1 MDRDADMTEAPPPA
15 LPVSPGAVLDALTGP
30 VLGIARDDRVSY
42 ANLAAEEFFATSQAA
57 LKRLT
62 LAELLPFGSPVLAL
76 VDQARA
82 SGSAMR
88 EYGIELGTPRT
99 GPRLAHVSVTALGDP
114 ENTIV
119 VSLQESSIASKM
131 DRQLTHRG
139 AARSVAAMAA
149 VLAHEIKN
157 PLSGIRGAAQLIEQ
171 DLSEQDRELT
181 QLICDETDRIR
192 ELVERMDVFSDRPI
206 ERTRVNVHE
215 VLDRVRRVAETGFG
229 TNVRISESYD
239 PSLPAAFG
247 NFDQLVQV
255 FMNLVKNACEAV
267 DDIGG
272 EVVLSTAFRHG
283 VRLSTPGGSAPVR
296 LPLEVSVQDNGPGV
310 PPELQSYLFDP
321 FVTTKTRGTGL
332 GLALVAKLVGD
343 HGGVI
348 ECESQPRR
356 TVFRAML
363 PMYEE
368 GASR

>member
-1 MDRDADMTEAPPPA
+1 MNVEKSLPTPA
-15 LPVSPGAVLDALTGP
+15 SAAAILDALTGP
-30 VLGIARDDRVSY
+30 VLSVDARDRIRY
-42 ANLAAEEFFATSQAA
+42 ANLAAEEFFAASVTA

-62 LAELLPFGSPVLAL
+62 LSELLPFGSPVLTL
-76 VDQARA
+76 VEQARA
-82 SGSAMR
+82 SGAAMR
-88 EYGIELGTPRT
+88 EYGIDLGTPRT
-99 GPRLAHVSVTALGDP
+99 GPRLAHVAVTALGDP
-114 ENTIV
+114 GKTIV
-119 VSLQESSIASKM
+119 VSLQETSIASKM

-171 DLSEQDRELT
+171 DLGEQERELT

-206 ERTRVNVHE
+206 ERSRVNIHE

-229 TNVRISESYD
+229 ASVRISESYD
-239 PSLPAAFG
+239 PSLPPAFG

-255 FMNLVKNACEAV
+255 FLNLVKNACEAV
-267 DDIGG
+267 DASGG

-283 VRLSTPGGSAPVR
+283 VRLSTPGSTAPVR
-296 LPLEVSVQDNGPGV
+296 LPLEVCVQDNGPGV
-310 PPELQSYLFDP
+310 PPELQPYLFDP
-321 FVTTKTRGTGL
+321 FVTTKTRGSGL
-332 GLALVAKLVGD
+332 GLALVAKLIGD

-348 ECESQPRR
+348 ECDSRPRR
-356 TVFRAML
+356 TIFRTML

-368 GASR
+368 GSPS